1 MKDKLGSNKLCDG
14 ESIKSLV
21 VNYLAILKNKAYGH
35 SVELRVPPYGA
46 IQCIEGPVHR
56 RGTPR
61 AVIEMDS
68 KTFISLAIGEITWAE
83 GISSGSIIASGE
95 RADLTSY
102 LPLL

>member
-1 MKDKLGSNKLCDG
+1 MRDLETLTEVKKFLD
-14 ESIKSLV
+14 
-21 VNYLAILKNKAYGH
+21 ILSKKAPGF
-35 SVELRVPPYGA
+35 SVEVRIPPYGA

-61 AVIEMDS
+61 AVIETDA
-68 KTFISLAIGEITWAE
+68 KTFIALAKGEISWTE
-83 GISSGSIIASGE
+83 GVNSGSIIASGE

>member
-1 MKDKLGSNKLCDG
+1 MRDPEILNEVKK
-14 ESIKSLV
+14 
-21 VNYLAILKNKAYGH
+21 YLDLLAKKAPGF
-35 SVELRVPPYGA
+35 SVEVRIPPYGA

-68 KTFISLAIGEITWAE
+68 TTFISLATGEINWAD
-83 GISSGSIIASGE
+83 GVLSGSIIASGE

-102 LPLL
+102 IPLL

>member
-1 MKDKLGSNKLCDG
+1 MRDPEILNEVKK
-14 ESIKSLV
+14 
-21 VNYLAILKNKAYGH
+21 YLDLLAKKAPGF
-35 SVELRVPPYGA
+35 SVEVRIPPYGA

-61 AVIEMDS
+61 AVIEMDA
-68 KTFISLAIGEITWAE
+68 KTFVELANGEITWAE
-83 GISSGSIIASGE
+83 GVASGSILASGE

>member
-1 MKDKLGSNKLCDG
+1 MRDPETLSEVKK
-14 ESIKSLV
+14 
-21 VNYLAILKNKAYGH
+21 YLELLSKKAPGF
-35 SVELRVPPYGA
+35 SVEVRIPPYGA

-61 AVIEMDS
+61 AVIEMDA

-83 GISSGSIIASGE
+83 GAASGSILASGE

>member
-1 MKDKLGSNKLCDG
+1 MRDPETLSEVKK
-14 ESIKSLV
+14 
-21 VNYLAILKNKAYGH
+21 YLDLLSKKAPGV
-35 SVELRVPPYGA
+35 SVEVRIPPYGA

-61 AVIEMDS
+61 AVIETDS
-68 KTFISLAIGEITWAE
+68 TTFISLATGEINWAD
-83 GISSGSIIASGE
+83 GVLSGSIIASGE

>member
-1 MKDKLGSNKLCDG
+1 MRDPKTLSEVKK
-14 ESIKSLV
+14 
-21 VNYLAILKNKAYGH
+21 YLDLLSKKAPGF
-35 SVELRVPPYGA
+35 SVEVRIPPYGA

-68 KTFISLAIGEITWAE
+68 RTFISLATGEINWAD
-83 GISSGSIIASGE
+83 GVLSGSIIASGE

>member
-1 MKDKLGSNKLCDG
+1 MCDV
-14 ESIKSLV
+14 ESIKNVV
-21 VNYLAILKNKAYGH
+21 VNYLAILKSKAYGH
-35 SVELRVPPYGA
+35 SVEVRIPPYGA

-68 KTFISLAIGEITWAE
+68 TTFISLATGEINWAD
-83 GISSGSIIASGE
+83 GVLSGSIIASGE

>member
-1 MKDKLGSNKLCDG
+1 MRDPETLTEVKK
-14 ESIKSLV
+14 
-21 VNYLAILKNKAYGH
+21 YLELLSKKAPGF
-35 SVELRVPPYGA
+35 SVEVRIPPYGA

-61 AVIEMDS
+61 AVIEMDA
-68 KTFISLAIGEITWAE
+68 KIFIALAKGEIIWAE
-83 GISSGSIIASGE
+83 GVNSGSIISSGE

>member
-1 MKDKLGSNKLCDG
+1 MRDPGTLTEVKK
-14 ESIKSLV
+14 
-21 VNYLAILKNKAYGH
+21 YLELLSKKAPGF
-35 SVELRVPPYGA
+35 SVEVRIPPYGA

-61 AVIEMDS
+61 AVIEMDA
-68 KTFISLAIGEITWAE
+68 KIFIALAKGEIIWAE
-83 GISSGSIIASGE
+83 GVNSGSIIASGE

>member
-1 MKDKLGSNKLCDG
+1 MRDPEVLSEVKK
-14 ESIKSLV
+14 
-21 VNYLAILKNKAYGH
+21 YLDLLAKKAPGY
-35 SVELRVPPYGA
+35 SVEVRIPPYGA

-61 AVIEMDS
+61 AVIEMDE
-68 KTFISLAIGEITWAE
+68 KTFISLAIGEITWKDGVA
-83 GISSGSIIASGE
+83 SGSILASGE

>member
-1 MKDKLGSNKLCDG
+1 MRDPETLN
-14 ESIKSLV
+14 V
-21 VNYLAILKNKAYGH
+21 VKKYLDLLSKKAPGF
-35 SVELRVPPYGA
+35 SVEVRIPPYGA

-61 AVIEMDS
+61 AVIEMDA
-68 KTFISLAIGEITWAE
+68 KTFITLAIGKITWME
-83 GISSGSIIASGE
+83 GVSRGSIIASGE